1 LYSVEI
7 EYLVWC
13 NQRQRSGKGSMS
25 EREDRSQYCNG
36 AYKDVADVIGKW
48 CTHKI
53 GSDDGGSKG
62 GTRATVQ
69 R

>member
-1 LYSVEI
+1 
-7 EYLVWC
+7 
-13 NQRQRSGKGSMS
+13 MS